1 MTTPKDFDYD
11 LWKTKDGKF
20 YARIKRTGDVCEVD
34 AETFRTLHNE
44 AMTLYRD
51 QQGIPVYTV
60 RDGKSVLAG
69 RVPLLHLGYDTDGD
83 DVDEVWAVE
92 PTQTEDEY
100 VTAQMEQAFRTMLT
114 PKQLDIYQTCM
125 LGGISATEYAR
136 VRGVSKA
143 FVSKYIAEIRDRAK
157 KFFKHG

>member
-1 MTTPKDFDYD
+1 MTTPKEFDYD
-11 LWKTKDGKF
+11 LWKTAEGAF
-20 YARIKRTGDVCEVD
+20 FTRLKRTGEICEVD
-34 AETFRTLHNE
+34 AEVFRTLHND
-44 AMTLYRD
+44 AMKMHRE

-60 RDGKSVLAG
+60 RDGKSVLAC

-83 DVDEVWAVE
+83 DVDDVWAVE

-100 VTAQMEQAFRTMLT
+100 VTAQMEQAFRAILT
-114 PKQLDIYQTCM
+114 PKQLDIYLTCM
-125 LGGISATEYAR
+125 LGGTSATEYAR

-143 FVSKYIAEIRDRAK
+143 FVSKYIAEIRSRAK